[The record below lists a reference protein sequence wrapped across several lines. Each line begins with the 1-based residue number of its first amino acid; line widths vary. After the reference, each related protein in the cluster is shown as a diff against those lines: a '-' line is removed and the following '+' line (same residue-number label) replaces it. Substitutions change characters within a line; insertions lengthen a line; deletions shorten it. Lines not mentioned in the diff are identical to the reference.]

1 MSEVYCETKQAS
13 GSFHQMSEM
22 HQVSYL
28 TLDGKYHVCG
38 QDAVYYTDDNGTE
51 RFVEGGTV
59 DLCLTEDEWGCVMP
73 IDDGYGPDF
82 ILRKYLECPCEDY
95 EQIEQDVQEC
105 EEKVCVQDHDYMEV
119 GKWNFPWFSAW
130 SVEEFLDE
138 MENLQKPKEVN
149 NINSIKATSHTSQND
164 GEVSKLFE
172 KDRPH
177 NQPHVE
183 SQRMW
188 EDGMTI
194 YMSESDLDEQLLGH
208 AEGTLSQNL
217 WEDGMSIYMSESD
230 LDEQLQLLG
239 HDEGSLS
246 QNLCEDG
253 MTNYTSESDG
263 WTIYTSEND
272 GWTIYTSESDLD
284 QQLQF
289 LGHPEGSLSQNLW
302 EDGMTIYMSE
312 SDQDQQLQLLGQA
325 ESSLSEN
332 MWEDGMTIYMS
343 ESDLDKQ
350 LQLLGHDEVP
360 MLYESENLYHPVTK
374 KATRLSRYDLHH
386 GPDHDAR
393 SPSRPLI
400 GSRGD
405 SRGRIVLDW
414 CLLETSLLVH
424 TTAGAGHQR
433 KEVHKTTRKRRL
445 QQTSMYIKQPF
456 SGVVFDK
463 VCFTYICC
471 SCWLL
476 LMGLPSLFT
485 LVFGLQKFGKCVG
498 KSRQG
503 QHHWPPPT

>member
-1 MSEVYCETKQAS
+1 MSEVYGETKQAS
-13 GSFHQMSEM
+13 ESFLQMSEM
-22 HQVSYL
+22 PKVSFL

-82 ILRKYLECPCEDY
+82 ILKKYLECSCEVY
-95 EQIEQDVQEC
+95 EEIEQDVQEQC
-105 EEKVCVQDHDYMEV
+105 EEKVCVQGHDDMEA

-164 GEVSKLFE
+164 GDVSKKFE
-172 KDRPH
+172 KDQPH

-183 SQRMW
+183 SQRVW
-188 EDGMTI
+188 EDGVTI

-208 AEGTLSQNL
+208 AEGTLSENL

-230 LDEQLQLLG
+230 LDKQLQLLG
-239 HDEGSLS
+239 HDEG
-246 QNLCEDG
+246 
-253 MTNYTSESDG
+253 
-263 WTIYTSEND
+263 
-272 GWTIYTSESDLD
+272 
-284 QQLQF
+284 F
-289 LGHPEGSLSQNLW
+289 LSQNLW
-302 EDGMTIYMSE
+302 KDGMTIYMSE

-332 MWEDGMTIYMS
+332 LWEDGMTIYMS
-343 ESDLDKQ
+343 ESDLDDQ
-350 LQLLGHDEVP
+350 LQLLGHDEAP
-360 MLYESENLYHPVTK
+360 MLYESENIYHPVTK

-386 GPDHDAR
+386 GPDHNAR

-400 GSRGD
+400 RSRGD
-405 SRGRIVLDW
+405 SKGRIVLDW
-414 CLLETSLLVH
+414 CLLETSLLVY

-463 VCFTYICC
+463 VCFPYICC

-485 LVFGLQKFGKCVG
+485 LVFGLQKFAMEE
-498 KSRQG
+498 
-503 QHHWPPPT
+503 

>member
-13 GSFHQMSEM
+13 GSFHPMSEM

-82 ILRKYLECPCEDY
+82 ILKKYLECPCEYY
-95 EQIEQDVQEC
+95 EEIEQDVQEC
-105 EEKVCVQDHDYMEV
+105 EETMCVQDHDDIEA

-149 NINSIKATSHTSQND
+149 NIDSIKATSHTSQND
-164 GEVSKLFE
+164 GEVSKKFE
-172 KDRPH
+172 KDQPH

-208 AEGTLSQNL
+208 AEGSLSQNL
-217 WEDGMSIYMSESD
+217 CEDDMSIYMSESD
-230 LDEQLQLLG
+230 GWTNYTSE
-239 HDEGSLS
+239 S
-246 QNLCEDG
+246 DG
-253 MTNYTSESDG
+253 WTNYTSESDG
-263 WTIYTSEND
+263 WTIYTSESDGYTIYTSESD

-284 QQLQF
+284 EQLQF
-289 LGHPEGSLSQNLW
+289 LGHDEGSLSQNLW

-312 SDQDQQLQLLGQA
+312 SDQDQQLQLLGQT

-332 MWEDGMTIYMS
+332 LWEDGMTIYML
-343 ESDLDKQ
+343 ESDLDEQ

-360 MLYESENLYHPVTK
+360 MLHVRESENVYSPVMKT
-374 KATRLSRYDLHH
+374 ATRLSRYDLHH
-386 GPDHDAR
+386 GPDHIAH

-405 SRGRIVLDW
+405 SKERIVLDRED
-414 CLLETSLLVH
+414 CLEAPLPVYTI
-424 TTAGAGHQR
+424 TGARHQR
-433 KEVHKTTRKRRL
+433 KVHKADPQRRL
-445 QQTSMYIKQPF
+445 QQAAMYKRQSF
-456 SGVVFDK
+456 SLKIFDK

-485 LVFGLQKFGKCVG
+485 LVIGLQKFGKCVG
-498 KSRQG
+498 KSQQG
-503 QHHWPPPT
+503 QQRWQPPT

>member
-1 MSEVYCETKQAS
+1 MLGSRSEKMSEVYREPKQALA
-13 GSFHQMSEM
+13 SFHQMSEM
-22 HQVSYL
+22 PQVSFL

-82 ILRKYLECPCEDY
+82 ILKKYLECPCEDY
-95 EQIEQDVQEC
+95 ENIAQDVQEC
-105 EEKVCVQDHDYMEV
+105 EEKVCVQDHEDLET
-119 GKWNFPWFSAW
+119 GKWNFPCFSAW

-138 MENLQKPKEVN
+138 IENLQKPKEVN
-149 NINSIKATSHTSQND
+149 NINSIKATSHTSEND
-164 GEVSKLFE
+164 GEVSKKFE
-172 KDRPH
+172 KDQPH

-183 SQRMW
+183 SQRRW

-208 AEGTLSQNL
+208 A
-217 WEDGMSIYMSESD
+217 
-230 LDEQLQLLG
+230 
-239 HDEGSLS
+239 
-246 QNLCEDG
+246 
-253 MTNYTSESDG
+253 
-263 WTIYTSEND
+263 
-272 GWTIYTSESDLD
+272 
-284 QQLQF
+284 
-289 LGHPEGSLSQNLW
+289 EGSLSQNLW

-312 SDQDQQLQLLGQA
+312 SDQDQQLQLLGQT

-332 MWEDGMTIYMS
+332 LWEDGMSIYMS
-343 ESDLDKQ
+343 ESDLDAQ
-350 LQLLGHDEVP
+350 LQLLGHNEVP
-360 MLYESENLYHPVTK
+360 MLYESENIYHPVTK
-374 KATRLSRYDLHH
+374 KSTRLSRYDLHH
-386 GPDHDAR
+386 GPDHNAR

-405 SRGRIVLDW
+405 SKGRIVLDW
-414 CLLETSLLVH
+414 CLLETSLLVY
-424 TTAGAGHQR
+424 TTAGTGHQR

-445 QQTSMYIKQPF
+445 QQTSMYIKPF

-485 LVFGLQKFGKCVG
+485 LVIGLQKFGKCVG
-498 KSRQG
+498 KSLRG
-503 QHHWPPPT
+503 QQHWQPPT

>member
-1 MSEVYCETKQAS
+1 MLGSRGKNMSEVYGETKQAS
-13 GSFHQMSEM
+13 ESFLQMSEM
-22 HQVSYL
+22 PQVSFL

-59 DLCLTEDEWGCVMP
+59 DLCLTEDEWGRVMP

-82 ILRKYLECPCEDY
+82 ILKKYLECEVY
-95 EQIEQDVQEC
+95 EEIAQDAQEC
-105 EEKVCVQDHDYMEV
+105 EEKVCVQDHDDMEA

-149 NINSIKATSHTSQND
+149 NINSIKATSHTPQND
-164 GEVSKLFE
+164 GEVSKQF
-172 KDRPH
+172 KKYQPH

-194 YMSESDLDEQLLGH
+194 YMSESDLDQQLLGH

-230 LDEQLQLLG
+230 LDKQLQLLG

-263 WTIYTSEND
+263 WTIYTSESD
-272 GWTIYTSESDLD
+272 GWTIYASESDLD
-284 QQLQF
+284 KQLQF
-289 LGHPEGSLSQNLW
+289 VGHAEGSLSQNLW
-302 EDGMTIYMSE
+302 EDGMTIYMSG
-312 SDQDQQLQLLGQA
+312 SDQDQQLQLLGQ
-325 ESSLSEN
+325 
-332 MWEDGMTIYMS
+332 T
-343 ESDLDKQ
+343 
-350 LQLLGHDEVP
+350 EVP
-360 MLYESENLYHPVTK
+360 MLYESENIYHPVTK

-386 GPDHDAR
+386 GPDHNAR

-405 SRGRIVLDW
+405 SKGRIVLDW
-414 CLLETSLLVH
+414 CLLETSLLVY

-456 SGVVFDK
+456 SGVVFEK
-463 VCFTYICC
+463 VCFPYICC

-498 KSRQG
+498 KGQQG
-503 QHHWPPPT
+503 QQHR

>member
-208 AEGTLSQNL
+208 A
-217 WEDGMSIYMSESD
+217 
-230 LDEQLQLLG
+230 
-239 HDEGSLS
+239 EGSLS

>member
-1 MSEVYCETKQAS
+1 MLGSRGENMSEVYGETKQAS
-13 GSFHQMSEM
+13 ESFLQMSEM
-22 HQVSYL
+22 PQVSFL

-59 DLCLTEDEWGCVMP
+59 DLYLTEDEWSCVMP

-82 ILRKYLECPCEDY
+82 ILKKYLECPCEVY
-95 EQIEQDVQEC
+95 EEIAQDAQEC
-105 EEKVCVQDHDYMEV
+105 EEKVCVQDHDDMEAE
-119 GKWNFPWFSAW
+119 KWNFPWFSAW

-164 GEVSKLFE
+164 GEVSKKFE
-172 KDRPH
+172 KDQPH

-208 AEGTLSQNL
+208 AEGSLSQNL
-217 WEDGMSIYMSESD
+217 WEDGMAIYMSESDQDQQLQLLGQTESSLSENLWEDGMTIYMSESD

-239 HDEGSLS
+239 HDE
-246 QNLCEDG
+246 
-253 MTNYTSESDG
+253 
-263 WTIYTSEND
+263 
-272 GWTIYTSESDLD
+272 
-284 QQLQF
+284 
-289 LGHPEGSLSQNLW
+289 
-302 EDGMTIYMSE
+302 
-312 SDQDQQLQLLGQA
+312 
-325 ESSLSEN
+325 
-332 MWEDGMTIYMS
+332 
-343 ESDLDKQ
+343 
-350 LQLLGHDEVP
+350 VP
-360 MLYESENLYHPVTK
+360 MLYESENIYHPVTK

-386 GPDHDAR
+386 GPDHNAR

-414 CLLETSLLVH
+414 CLLETSLLVY

-456 SGVVFDK
+456 SGVVFEK
-463 VCFTYICC
+463 VCFPYICC

-476 LMGLPSLFT
+476 LMGLPSLFI
-485 LVFGLQKFGKCVG
+485 LVIGLQKFGKCVG

-503 QHHWPPPT
+503 QQRWQPRT

>member
-1 MSEVYCETKQAS
+1 M
-13 GSFHQMSEM
+13 
-22 HQVSYL
+22 
-28 TLDGKYHVCG
+28 DGKYHVCG

-82 ILRKYLECPCEDY
+82 ILKKYLECPCEDY
-95 EQIEQDVQEC
+95 EEIEQDVPEY
-105 EEKVCVQDHDYMEV
+105 EEKVCVQDHDDMEA

-149 NINSIKATSHTSQND
+149 NINSIKATSHTSQNN
-164 GEVSKLFE
+164 GEVSKKFE

-208 AEGTLSQNL
+208 AEGTLSENL

-230 LDEQLQLLG
+230 LDKQLQLLG

-253 MTNYTSESDG
+253 MSIYMSESDGWTNYTSESD
-263 WTIYTSEND
+263 
-272 GWTIYTSESDLD
+272 LD
-284 QQLQF
+284 EQLQF
-289 LGHPEGSLSQNLW
+289 LGHAEGSLSQNLW
-302 EDGMTIYMSE
+302 EDGMTIYMCE
-312 SDQDQQLQLLGQA
+312 SDQDQQLQLLGQTK
-325 ESSLSEN
+325 SSLSEN
-332 MWEDGMTIYMS
+332 LLEDGMTIYMS
-343 ESDLDKQ
+343 ESDLDEQ
-350 LQLLGHDEVP
+350 LQLLGHNEVP

-414 CLLETSLLVH
+414 CLLETSLLVY
-424 TTAGAGHQR
+424 TTAGAGQQR

-456 SGVVFDK
+456 SGVVFEK

-485 LVFGLQKFGKCVG
+485 LVFGLQKFENTPLLRTVNLVLNKVESVIKAPRDDLRDPQEQSKNLECGEKC
-498 KSRQG
+498 
-503 QHHWPPPT
+503 HDA

>member
-1 MSEVYCETKQAS
+1 MLGSRGKNMSEVYGETKQAS
-13 GSFHQMSEM
+13 ESFLQMSEM
-22 HQVSYL
+22 PQVSFL

-59 DLCLTEDEWGCVMP
+59 DLCLTEDEWGRVMP

-82 ILRKYLECPCEDY
+82 ILKKYLECEVY
-95 EQIEQDVQEC
+95 EEIAQDAQEC
-105 EEKVCVQDHDYMEV
+105 EEKVCVQDHDDMEA

-149 NINSIKATSHTSQND
+149 NINSIKATSHTPQND
-164 GEVSKLFE
+164 GEVSKQF
-172 KDRPH
+172 KKYQPH

-194 YMSESDLDEQLLGH
+194 YMSESDLDQQLLGH

-230 LDEQLQLLG
+230 LD
-239 HDEGSLS
+239 
-246 QNLCEDG
+246 
-253 MTNYTSESDG
+253 
-263 WTIYTSEND
+263 
-272 GWTIYTSESDLD
+272 
-284 QQLQF
+284 
-289 LGHPEGSLSQNLW
+289 
-302 EDGMTIYMSE
+302 
-312 SDQDQQLQLLGQA
+312 
-325 ESSLSEN
+325 
-332 MWEDGMTIYMS
+332 
-343 ESDLDKQ
+343 KQ

-360 MLYESENLYHPVTK
+360 MLYESENIYHPVTK

-386 GPDHDAR
+386 GPDHNAR

-405 SRGRIVLDW
+405 SKGRIVLDW
-414 CLLETSLLVH
+414 CLLETSLLVY

-456 SGVVFDK
+456 SGVVFEK
-463 VCFTYICC
+463 VCFPYICC

-498 KSRQG
+498 KGQQG
-503 QHHWPPPT
+503 QQHR

>member
-1 MSEVYCETKQAS
+1 MLGFRSEKMSEVYREPKQALA
-13 GSFHQMSEM
+13 GFHQMLEM
-22 HQVSYL
+22 PQVSFL

-82 ILRKYLECPCEDY
+82 ILKKYLECPCEDY
-95 EQIEQDVQEC
+95 EEIEQDVPEY
-105 EEKVCVQDHDYMEV
+105 EEKVCVQDHDDMEA

-149 NINSIKATSHTSQND
+149 NINSIKATSHTSQNN
-164 GEVSKLFE
+164 GEVSKKFE

-208 AEGTLSQNL
+208 AEGSLSQNL
-217 WEDGMSIYMSESD
+217 WEDGMTIYMCESDQDQQLQLLGQTKSSLSENLLEDGMTIYMSESD

-239 HDEGSLS
+239 H
-246 QNLCEDG
+246 N
-253 MTNYTSESDG
+253 
-263 WTIYTSEND
+263 
-272 GWTIYTSESDLD
+272 
-284 QQLQF
+284 
-289 LGHPEGSLSQNLW
+289 
-302 EDGMTIYMSE
+302 
-312 SDQDQQLQLLGQA
+312 
-325 ESSLSEN
+325 
-332 MWEDGMTIYMS
+332 
-343 ESDLDKQ
+343 
-350 LQLLGHDEVP
+350 EVP

-414 CLLETSLLVH
+414 CLLETSLLVY
-424 TTAGAGHQR
+424 TTAGAGQQR

-456 SGVVFDK
+456 SGVVFEK

-503 QHHWPPPT
+503 QQRWQPPT

>member
-13 GSFHQMSEM
+13 GSFHPMSEM

-82 ILRKYLECPCEDY
+82 ILKKYLECPCEYY
-95 EQIEQDVQEC
+95 EEIEQDVQEC
-105 EEKVCVQDHDYMEV
+105 EETMCVQDHDDIEA

-149 NINSIKATSHTSQND
+149 NIDSIKATSHTSQND
-164 GEVSKLFE
+164 GEVSKKFE
-172 KDRPH
+172 KDQPH

-217 WEDGMSIYMSESD
+217 WEDGMSIYMLESD
-230 LDEQLQLLG
+230 LDKQLQLLG
-239 HDEGSLS
+239 HD
-246 QNLCEDG
+246 
-253 MTNYTSESDG
+253 
-263 WTIYTSEND
+263 
-272 GWTIYTSESDLD
+272 
-284 QQLQF
+284 
-289 LGHPEGSLSQNLW
+289 EGSLSQNLW
-302 EDGMTIYMSE
+302 EDGMTIYMCE
-312 SDQDQQLQLLGQA
+312 SDQDQQLQLLGQT

-332 MWEDGMTIYMS
+332 LWEDGMTIYML
-343 ESDLDKQ
+343 ESDLDEQ

-360 MLYESENLYHPVTK
+360 MLHVRESENVYSPVMKT
-374 KATRLSRYDLHH
+374 ATRLSRYDLHH
-386 GPDHDAR
+386 GPDHIAH

-405 SRGRIVLDW
+405 SKERIVLDRED
-414 CLLETSLLVH
+414 CLEAPLPVYTI
-424 TTAGAGHQR
+424 TGARHQR
-433 KEVHKTTRKRRL
+433 KVHKADPQRRL
-445 QQTSMYIKQPF
+445 QQAAMYKRQSF
-456 SGVVFDK
+456 SLKIFDK

-485 LVFGLQKFGKCVG
+485 LVIGLQKFGKCVG
-498 KSRQG
+498 KSQQG
-503 QHHWPPPT
+503 QQRWQPPT

>member
-1 MSEVYCETKQAS
+1 MLGSRGKNMSEVYGETKQAS
-13 GSFHQMSEM
+13 ESFLQMSEM
-22 HQVSYL
+22 PQVSFL

-59 DLCLTEDEWGCVMP
+59 DLCLTEDEWGRVMP

-82 ILRKYLECPCEDY
+82 ILKKYLECEVY
-95 EQIEQDVQEC
+95 EEIAQDAQEC
-105 EEKVCVQDHDYMEV
+105 EEKVCVQDHDDMEA

-149 NINSIKATSHTSQND
+149 NINSIKATSHTPQND
-164 GEVSKLFE
+164 GEVSKQF
-172 KDRPH
+172 KKYQPH

-194 YMSESDLDEQLLGH
+194 YMSESDLDQQLLGH
-208 AEGTLSQNL
+208 A
-217 WEDGMSIYMSESD
+217 
-230 LDEQLQLLG
+230 
-239 HDEGSLS
+239 
-246 QNLCEDG
+246 
-253 MTNYTSESDG
+253 
-263 WTIYTSEND
+263 
-272 GWTIYTSESDLD
+272 
-284 QQLQF
+284 
-289 LGHPEGSLSQNLW
+289 EGSLSQNLW
-302 EDGMTIYMSE
+302 EDGMTIYMSG
-312 SDQDQQLQLLGQA
+312 SDQDQQLQLLGQ
-325 ESSLSEN
+325 
-332 MWEDGMTIYMS
+332 T
-343 ESDLDKQ
+343 
-350 LQLLGHDEVP
+350 EVP
-360 MLYESENLYHPVTK
+360 MLYESENIYHPVTK

-386 GPDHDAR
+386 GPDHNAR

-405 SRGRIVLDW
+405 SKGRIVLDW
-414 CLLETSLLVH
+414 CLLETSLLVY

-456 SGVVFDK
+456 SGVVFEK
-463 VCFTYICC
+463 VCFPYICC

-498 KSRQG
+498 KGQQG
-503 QHHWPPPT
+503 QQHR